1 MFHRYG
7 RKVTSVH
14 AKPLNDLTRIVAAE
28 HLLTDEKRCGLIE
41 QIQGNCSLET
51 PRFDSLCSTLIHN
64 FVNHCQSLPETSNSY
79 YSEQGGLIDH
89 ALNRTEAALELFKQY
104 LIVDEKAS
112 LSEEQKLWQY
122 ALLSAAILQGIG
134 KLQIDYMVNIYDN
147 KGQFLR
153 QWNPL
158 LENFSPIGSYY
169 NYSFQ
174 KETNIEFRRRL
185 NILMARLIMPV
196 SGYAWIVSNPQVLE
210 IWLALLNEDPYSA
223 GTLGAILVRADA
235 IAIQRYFNQFAS
247 RSYGT
252 KNSRYGRVGTFTG
265 GTPESLSER
274 DQQYGIEFLVWLTN
288 ALDSKKIMINKAPL
302 LMVPGGLLMVADIFK
317 LFIRENPEYKNWQAV
332 QNGFLSLGL
341 HHVGKEG
348 AIISRVEQH
357 NNQQIHEGIVFVD
370 YAIALPAEV
379 LLHNLHTGNAETV
392 SATELMSLTQTNND
406 FTIQHQPAAITKS
419 LLCLNA
425 GGKWQAPSNDV
436 ALKPSINPRT
446 I

>member
-7 RKVTSVH
+7 RKATSVH
-14 AKPLNDLTRIVAAE
+14 AKPLNDLTRIVTAE
-28 HLLTDEKRCGLIE
+28 QLLTDEKRCGLIE

-79 YSEQGGLIDH
+79 YSQQGGLIDH

-104 LIVDEKAS
+104 LIVDEKAG

-158 LENFSPIGSYY
+158 LENFSLIGSYY

-235 IAIQRYFNQFAS
+235 IAIQRYFNHFAS

-265 GTPESLSER
+265 GTPESLTEL

-317 LFIRENPEYKNWQAV
+317 LFIRDNPEYKNWQAI

-341 HHVGKEG
+341 HHVSKDG
-348 AIISRVEQH
+348 ATISRVEQH
-357 NNQQIHEGIVFVD
+357 NNQQIHEGIVFAD
-370 YAIALPAEV
+370 YAIVLPSEV

-392 SATELMSLTQTNND
+392 SAIELMSLTQTNND
-406 FTIQHQPAAITKS
+406 FTIQHQPAAITKT

-425 GGKWQAPSNDV
+425 GGKWQAPSNDS
-436 ALKPSINPRT
+436 ALRPSITPRT
-446 I
+446 V